1 MSQTIQINPDEL
13 RAQASQLRG
22 YAEQHDEIIQR
33 LTNLVASLDEV
44 WKGEA
49 QSAFVKRFQESRDIF
64 NSFDEALASFS
75 EIMDTSADKMENTD
89 LSLKRRINSIS

>member
-13 RAQASQLRG
+13 RTQASQLRG

-44 WKGEA
+44 WQGEA
-49 QSAFVKRFQESRDIF
+49 QSAFIRRFQDSQSIF
-64 NSFDEALASFS
+64 NSFDEALESFA
-75 EIMDTSADKMENTD
+75 EIMDSSADQMESTD
-89 LSLKRRINSIS
+89 QSLKQRINSIS

>member
-1 MSQTIQINPDEL
+1 MS
-13 RAQASQLRG
+13 
-22 YAEQHDEIIQR
+22 EQHDEIIQR

>member
-1 MSQTIQINPDEL
+1 MSQTIQINPDSL
-13 RAQASQLRG
+13 RTQASQLRG

-89 LSLKRRINSIS
+89 LPLKRRINSIS

>member
-1 MSQTIQINPDEL
+1 MSL
-13 RAQASQLRG
+13 RTQASQLRG